1 MSNILKINNA
11 TYGGK
16 DVTTIVKNYLKD
28 GKLLIKASN
37 DIFGD
42 LNPGNIKYLEINS
55 SEGSFSVKENG
66 YISLPQNNINKLGI
80 FYTNNNV
87 PTVVKESLM
96 TLEKFKDVA
105 DILTCVW
112 NPISNNPFYEV
123 GAMTKSS
130 THLNIVIQILQLLY
144 AAKETNKY
152 KYVSFL
158 EHDVLYPEGYF
169 DFPEFSNAVMT
180 NMNYKGISSEGW
192 QNKTADHEPL
202 HQMTMVFSEAI
213 VHFENLLHQ
222 AIRLGGVLVEPNI
235 KRLQWNCINSAV
247 HVNHG
252 KHFTSHFSI
261 YSKVTHEK
269 DPYWGNAKDWIKKLF
284 K

>member
-1 MSNILKINNA
+1 MLKINNA
-11 TYGGK
+11 TYGGV
-16 DVTTIVKNYLKD
+16 DVKSIVQSKIKD
-28 GKLLIKASN
+28 GKLLIKAGN

-42 LNPGNIKYLEINS
+42 TQAGVIKYLEVDS
-55 SEGSFSVKENG
+55 SEGFFSVKENG
-66 YISLPQNNINKLGI
+66 YLSLPQNNINKLGI

-87 PTVVKESLM
+87 PNVVNKCLH

-105 DILTCVW
+105 DIMTCVW
-112 NPISNNPFYEV
+112 NNIPGNPFFEV
-123 GAMTKSS
+123 TAMTKSS

-144 AAKETNKY
+144 TAKETNKY

-158 EHDVLYPEGYF
+158 EHDVLYPDGYF
-169 DFPEFSNAVMT
+169 DFPEFSDAVMT
-180 NMNYKGISSEGW
+180 NMNYKGICKDGW

-213 VHFENLLHQ
+213 IHFENLLHQ
-222 AIRLGGVLVEPNI
+222 AIRLGGILVEPDI
-235 KRLQWNCINSAV
+235 KRLKWKCINPAV

-261 YSKVTHEK
+261 YSKNTHNE
-269 DPYWGNAKDWIKKLF
+269 DPYWGNAKDWIEKLF
-284 K
+284 

>member
-1 MSNILKINNA
+1 MKITKA
-11 TYGGK
+11 TYGNI
-16 DVTTIVKNYLKD
+16 DVTSIVQSKIKD
-28 GKLLIKASN
+28 NKLLIKASN

-42 LNPGNIKYLEINS
+42 TQPGVIKYLEVDS
-55 SEGSFSVKENG
+55 SEGFYSVMENG
-66 YISLPQNNINKLGI
+66 YLSLPKDTINKLGI

-87 PTVVKESLM
+87 PVVVKESLM

-105 DILTCVW
+105 DIMTCVW
-112 NPISNNPFYEV
+112 SSIPKNPFYEV

-130 THLNIVIQILQLLY
+130 NHLNIIIQILQLLY
-144 AAKETNKY
+144 AARETNKY
-152 KYVSFL
+152 NYVSFL

-180 NMNYKGISSEGW
+180 NMNYKGLCAEGW
-192 QNKTADHEPL
+192 QIKTANHEPL

-213 VHFENLLHQ
+213 VHFENILHQ
-222 AIRLGGVLVEPNI
+222 AIRLGGVLVEPDI
-235 KRLQWNCINSAV
+235 KRLQWNCLNPAV

-261 YSKVTHEK
+261 YSKKTH
-269 DPYWGNAKDWIKKLF
+269 DVDLYWGDSKEWIKKLF
-284 K
+284 